1 MGGAQ
6 SDGTNG
12 SVSHELVGSVSPD
25 VEHFD
30 EIVYGNNV
38 WVFCEHDDSFFHL
51 IYLSYIYVLGYIF
64 ARKKSENLEK
74 VPALRGYKKAAPSD
88 SFAERLCVCI
98 ILPVII
104 ISVHCVTVK
113 ETSV

>member
-12 SVSHELVGSVSPD
+12 SVSHELVGSVSLD

-38 WVFCEHDDSFFHL
+38 RVFCEHDDSFFHL

-88 SFAERLCVCI
+88 RFAERLRVCI
-98 ILPVII
+98 VLTVII
-104 ISVHCVTVK
+104 VSYPCVTVK
-113 ETSV
+113 EISV

>member
-1 MGGAQ
+1 MGGTE
-6 SDGTNG
+6 SDGANG
-12 SVSHELVGSVSPD
+12 SVSHKLVGSVPPD

-30 EIVYGNNV
+30 EIVYGNDV
-38 WVFCEHDDSFFHL
+38 RVFCEHGDSFFHL

-88 SFAERLCVCI
+88 RFAERLDVMY
-98 ILPVII
+98 
-104 ISVHCVTVK
+104 ISK
-113 ETSV
+113 NL